1 MTIVYTGNFRFP
13 AQDAASARVI
23 NNAKALKELGHTV
36 KFLSWGGSPRE
47 EDKLPDGQY
56 VYQGFEYVNTSEL
69 LDGKRSV
76 AKKLKSMLSRGRKTM
91 TLLKM
96 MPNVKMV
103 IAYNPPLC
111 FTWNCQ
117 KYCSRN
123 GIFFVTDITEWY
135 ASNEFPG
142 GSCLPFYWMNELNM
156 KWMQKKV
163 KNKIVISSY
172 LNNYYNHSN
181 NLLVP
186 PLVDLSEQKW
196 KKKQVSIPD
205 VITRNHSI
213 KLLFAG
219 NPAQKDLLVN
229 ILQSV
234 VRFGGRIQI
243 IVLGVSE
250 ANANLYIN
258 MEERRQYPDSIVF
271 LGRVPQDDV
280 PFYYSMVDFSV
291 IVREPNRKNTAGFP
305 TKMAESYAAGCP
317 VMLNGTSDLLEY
329 VNDGINA
336 IVLTDFKVNS
346 INRGFKQL
354 LALKQEELDQMKIN
368 AKVTGKELFD
378 YKTRISS
385 FQNFTQ
391 NLC

>member
-1 MTIVYTGNFRFP
+1 
-13 AQDAASARVI
+13 
-23 NNAKALKELGHTV
+23 
-36 KFLSWGGSPRE
+36 
-47 EDKLPDGQY
+47 
-56 VYQGFEYVNTSEL
+56 
-69 LDGKRSV
+69 
-76 AKKLKSMLSRGRKTM
+76 
-91 TLLKM
+91 
-96 MPNVKMV
+96 
-103 IAYNPPLC
+103 
-111 FTWNCQ
+111 
-117 KYCSRN
+117 
-123 GIFFVTDITEWY
+123 
-135 ASNEFPG
+135 
-142 GSCLPFYWMNELNM
+142 
-156 KWMQKKV
+156 
-163 KNKIVISSY
+163 
-172 LNNYYNHSN
+172 
-181 NLLVP
+181 
-186 PLVDLSEQKW
+186 
-196 KKKQVSIPD
+196 
-205 VITRNHSI
+205 
-213 KLLFAG
+213 
-219 NPAQKDLLVN
+219 
-229 ILQSV
+229 
-234 VRFGGRIQI
+234 
-243 IVLGVSE
+243 
-250 ANANLYIN
+250 